1 MIECCDYNLIKK
13 GRKKGFKKFLSF
25 FLFAII
31 VSSVFCYYR
40 FVVTEN
46 VLIVC
51 EDYSLAYSTESVNK
65 AVMLGLSDSIEYSDL
80 MQIDRNV
87 DGDIACVTANAYK
100 INLINKK
107 IEKEAMRILSKK
119 LNDGIPVPLLAFTGI
134 GVISGYGRTVD
145 FKTIAVSDVYCTFSG
160 KFESAGINQTIHRI
174 FIDVNTTV
182 NIDVPFN
189 KRTKSFTNSVLVSEA
204 ILIGKVPEI
213 YLNGKII

>member
-1 MIECCDYNLIKK
+1 MIECCDYNLMKK
-13 GRKKGFKKFLSF
+13 GRKRGIKRFLSF
-25 FLFAII
+25 LLFTII

-51 EDYSLAYSTESVNK
+51 EDYSLAFSTESVNE
-65 AVMLGLSDSIEYSDL
+65 AVMLSLEESIDYSDL
-80 MQIDRNV
+80 MQVDKNS
-87 DGDIACVTANAYK
+87 DGDISCVTANAYK

-107 IEKEAMRILSKK
+107 IEKEATRILSEK

-134 GVISGYGRTVD
+134 GVISGYGRTID
-145 FKTIAVSDVYCTFSG
+145 FKTIAVSDVHCTFSG

-204 ILIGKVPEI
+204 VLIGKVPEI
-213 YLNGKII
+213 YLNGKIV